1 MPHAMDSTV
10 IRLVSNCI
18 DWAKYRRRKAAAKVH
33 LRLDLG
39 SFGQRQLFFPVR
51 KYDWSNS
58 DQVFVEWLESFLST
72 GRHDPLKKLIHL
84 HFKELTT
91 NEGYPLMSFNEIL
104 VQTLAVSLYLDEGG
118 EVDEERN
125 QNRYFLG
132 RAAISPWGSSRQA
145 AVGAYYDKKMRTT
158 TQRQPKLFQRA
169 FRIMLENTGILS
181 IIVRIKKEQK
191 EVLER

>member
-1 MPHAMDSTV
+1 MCSKCEAHWR
-10 IRLVSNCI
+10 I
-18 DWAKYRRRKAAAKVH
+18 H
-33 LRLDLG
+33 G
-39 SFGQRQLFFPVR
+39 SPTIKKPKLHEERDRAVLAVR

-58 DQVFVEWLESFLST
+58 IDVFNEWLESFLST
-72 GRHDPLKKLIHL
+72 GRHDSLKKLIHL

-145 AVGAYYDKKMRTT
+145 AVGSYYDKKMRTT

-169 FRIMLENTGILS
+169 FKVMLENTGILS
-181 IIVRIKKEQK
+181 IIVRLKKEQK